1 MKNLISLLSVLFSMF
16 FWAQQSSSLE
26 YKGGREKLIS
36 DLNDNLISVL
46 KEYNFNG
53 NAEIVF
59 DINKNGKI
67 ENFNIFPKA
76 EDSSFEKEVYRAVL
90 RTQKNWKTALNKNEV
105 NSIRVSIPIE
115 YYINAEDK
123 SEKGNSMQYFNR
135 TFVAR

>member
-1 MKNLISLLSVLFSMF
+1 MKKLISLLSILFSMF
-16 FWAQQSSSLE
+16 FWAQQGSPLE
-26 YKGGREKLIS
+26 DKGGREKLIS
-36 DLNDNLISVL
+36 DLNENLISVL

-90 RTQKNWKTALNKNEV
+90 RTQKNWKTALNKDEV

-123 SEKGNSMQYFNR
+123 SEKSNSMQYFNR

>member
-1 MKNLISLLSVLFSMF
+1 MKKLISLLSILFSMF
-16 FWAQQSSSLE
+16 FWAQQGSSLE
-26 YKGGREKLIS
+26 YKGGKEKLIS
-36 DLNDNLISVL
+36 DLNENLISVL

-90 RTQKNWKTALNKNEV
+90 RTQKNWKTALNKDEV

-123 SEKGNSMQYFNR
+123 SEKSNSMQYFNR

>member
-1 MKNLISLLSVLFSMF
+1 MKKLISLLSILFSMF
-16 FWAQQSSSLE
+16 FWAQQGSSLE

-36 DLNDNLISVL
+36 DLNENLISVL

-90 RTQKNWKTALNKNEV
+90 RTQKNWKTALNKDEV

-123 SEKGNSMQYFNR
+123 SEKSNSMQYFNR